1 MAFAN
6 PEATGLRLIET
17 RASGVGTAAA
27 AGVALAIG
35 VTVAAGEVA
44 SVVAVAVAGGAID
57 TNPLPDGAGVAGL
70 VPHAAT
76 TTIRSAN
83 AIAAKAAEMGL
94 PRPSVLGI
102 RRISLPSSDSDQGI
116 VGPLVPAW
124 VRQARPTQGAVS
136 RSPGGQIGTTALGAG
151 IICSV
156 IEEPTN
162 SFDGGPSACPFVA
175 FEDDRDHR
183 SDAPDYRHR
192 CFAAPEP
199 EPRAFPHQER
209 YCLSDAFAGCPIFLD
224 WARQE
229 AAGVKAAAA
238 SAVIVA
244 SAAVD
249 DIADADAGPAFLASR
264 PRPTAAVDAN
274 AAGKRT
280 GDASAGL
287 WSYDAESKRT
297 PAPAAPPPP
306 SSLGAP
312 AVAMARRGPTHP
324 GWENPPRLETFPR
337 LRSRDDRRANQ
348 PLLIVAVFITAIM
361 VALVLYPFVFSSNHG
376 PTAVGSGA
384 QAPVGSGASQGS
396 GASPSQGTGTSGLP
410 RVSFQTYLVKSGDY
424 MAKIAQRFNL
434 TLYELQAANPLVPA
448 NGHIEIGQ
456 ILNIPPAG
464 YFTPPPASANPA
476 GS

>member
-1 MAFAN
+1 
-6 PEATGLRLIET
+6 
-17 RASGVGTAAA
+17 
-27 AGVALAIG
+27 
-35 VTVAAGEVA
+35 
-44 SVVAVAVAGGAID
+44 
-57 TNPLPDGAGVAGL
+57 
-70 VPHAAT
+70 
-76 TTIRSAN
+76 
-83 AIAAKAAEMGL
+83 
-94 PRPSVLGI
+94 
-102 RRISLPSSDSDQGI
+102 
-116 VGPLVPAW
+116 
-124 VRQARPTQGAVS
+124 
-136 RSPGGQIGTTALGAG
+136 
-151 IICSV
+151 V

-238 SAVIVA
+238 PAVIAA

-249 DIADADAGPAFLASR
+249 DIADADDGPAFLASR
-264 PRPTAAVDAN
+264 PRSTAVADAN

-297 PAPAAPPPP
+297 PGPAAPPPP

-348 PLLIVAVFITAIM
+348 PLFIAAVFITAIM
-361 VALVLYPFVFSSNHG
+361 VALVLYPFVFSSNRG
-376 PTAVGSGA
+376 PTAVGSGG
-384 QAPVGSGASQGS
+384 QAPVGSGATQGS
-396 GASPSQGTGTSGLP
+396 GASPSQGTGTSASASF
-410 RVSFQTYLVKSGDY
+410 SFQKYTVQPNDSLLE
-424 MAKIAQRFNL
+424 IATRYNIQQW
-434 TLYELQAANPLVPA
+434 EIVMANPVVQSNP
-448 NGHIEIGQ
+448 NYIVSGQ
-456 ILNIPPAG
+456 VLNIPPAG
-464 YFTPPPASANPA
+464 YYGTLPPVTPVPS
-476 GS
+476 